1 MTESEQLRSPTVV
14 DTTVLS
20 NFAYTGDLDVLDGVP
35 ARLVTVA
42 AVHDELRAG
51 VENGYDFFDPA
62 IEAVERV
69 AFDSDPDT
77 ALRNALDR
85 GEAHALSAADEHDGT
100 LATDDRAARELAAER
115 EISVTGSIGL
125 LVQLIVDGQLGIDDA
140 DRVLRRWIDEAGYRA
155 PIERISDALPED
167 YREPGGRR

>member
-20 NFAYTGDLDVLDGVP
+20 SFAYTGDLDVLDGVP

-69 AFDSDPDT
+69 AFT
-77 ALRNALDR
+77 AIPIRL
-85 GEAHALSAADEHDGT
+85 
-100 LATDDRAARELAAER
+100 
-115 EISVTGSIGL
+115 SVTHSTA
-125 LVQLIVDGQLGIDDA
+125 VKRTRSPQLTSTTG
-140 DRVLRRWIDEAGYRA
+140 RSPPTTVLRANSPPNVRFR
-155 PIERISDALPED
+155 
-167 YREPGGRR
+167 